1 MPVLAP
7 LSKDSWCCPDQLWYR
22 HDLYIRV
29 LISLYFSRLLFSLI
43 MWIHYKHCRH
53 WITKWLLFP
62 KSPWANFIHNSLLF
76 FFIFCISLL
85 SSPPSPSLL
94 SLLLLPSFS
103 SIKRI
108 WFNTGVAAR
117 EFVRE
122 WKVLESSLF
131 ASFTPADRGGR
142 RAHER
147 WWDPQNQKE
156 NKVRTPH
163 PPYPTRPSSSLG
175 VCMWWGRQHPSAW
188 RAPQMNRSFY
198 LLETVSDLMQD
209 GMSPLSFHPSYSPL
223 LLSPCLCCCC
233 LFKFT
238 GLQMYMS
245 TTTIKS
251 IHIFIAFI
259 SGINYFC

>member
-62 KSPWANFIHNSLLF
+62 KSLWANFIHNSLLF

-103 SIKRI
+103 SIRRI

-122 WKVLESSLF
+122 WKVLESPLCLLH
-131 ASFTPADRGGR
+131 PCWPR
-142 RAHER
+142 RSSCTRAL
-147 WWDPQNQKE
+147 
-156 NKVRTPH
+156 V
-163 PPYPTRPSSSLG
+163 RPSESEGEQSKN
-175 VCMWWGRQHPSAW
+175 PS
-188 RAPQMNRSFY
+188 PPTPNTPF
-198 LLETVSDLMQD
+198 
-209 GMSPLSFHPSYSPL
+209 L
-223 LLSPCLCCCC
+223 LLLGRVYVGTAASECLTC
-233 LFKFT
+233 T
-238 GLQMYMS
+238 PDEQGA
-245 TTTIKS
+245 S
-251 IHIFIAFI
+251 IF
-259 SGINYFC
+259 